1 MKRKVENKEL
11 DGLSAEEIIDLLMAS
26 GYDGEIIDK
35 PKPVNKKSGFDYVCC
50 EVYYLEIDN
59 EIVDRKVIKEYLK
72 VAKREIDS
80 ASNDKEVEKILARP
94 IIFGLESTPF
104 SPPSA
109 EEEVRRASEYYK
121 NVIKKAGQ

>member
-26 GYDGEIIDK
+26 GYGYSEIIEN
-35 PKPVNKKSGFDYVCC
+35 PQPVNKKSGFDYVCC

-72 VAKREIDS
+72 VAKREINS

-94 IIFGLESTPF
+94 IIFDTESTPF

-109 EEEVRRASEYYK
+109 EEEVRRVSEYYK
-121 NVIKKAGQ
+121 NLN

>member
-26 GYDGEIIDK
+26 GYGYGEIIENPQPID
-35 PKPVNKKSGFDYVCC
+35 KKSGFDYVCC

-72 VAKREIDS
+72 VIKREVDS

-94 IIFGLESTPF
+94 IIFGSESTPF
-104 SPPSA
+104 LPPSA
-109 EEEVRRASEYYK
+109 EEEVRRVSEYYK
-121 NVIKKAGQ
+121 NLN